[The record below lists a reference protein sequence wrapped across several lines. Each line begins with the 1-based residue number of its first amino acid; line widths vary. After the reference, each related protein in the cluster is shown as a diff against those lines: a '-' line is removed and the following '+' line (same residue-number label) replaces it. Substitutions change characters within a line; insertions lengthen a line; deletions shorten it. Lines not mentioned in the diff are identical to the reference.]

1 MEGWTCVYTSDKL
14 HEAEFVTALLDTNNI
29 TSVIVNKQD
38 SLYLLGYIE
47 VYVPVENAFIAS
59 QIINNLKSE

>member
-1 MEGWTCVYTSDKL
+1 MEGWTCVYRSDKL
-14 HEAEFVTALLDTNNI
+14 HEAEFVTSLLDTHNI